1 MRNTQTITNREKEIR
16 RDATLLS
23 RTNLKGVITY
33 ASKDFCEAS
42 EYAQKDMMGQPHNM
56 VRHPEMPKAAFAD
69 LWNRI
74 KAGHPWRGMV
84 KNLAG
89 SGDHYWVEAQVAP
102 QYREGKLVGY
112 MSVRRP
118 ALRTDIQAAE
128 KLYEQLNKQGK
139 NYDEANP
146 LGIKKSALNLSLRVR
161 LGALVATGVAA
172 ALVPVGCHFAQLTP
186 MIGIA
191 IGSALGMALIP
202 LAWWFSA
209 GCFSPLATTTEQLKF
224 LAEGDLTRSI
234 DVRGENEVDR
244 LLEGV
249 QILNTS
255 LSAIIFQL
263 KENSADLNN
272 GSKVLGESSQ
282 SLSAS
287 FEEISQQSGTIAAAA
302 TQMGQNLENVS
313 ASAEEMSI
321 SLAEVAGKAAESAK
335 ATEAVVDISRR
346 NATNASEAAVKTEDA
361 QGVIREL
368 GNAAKNI
375 GNVIDII
382 QKIAEQTNMLA
393 LNAAIEAAGAG
404 EAGKGFAV
412 VASEVKELA
421 RQTATSSDDIK
432 KQIESIQKTTDTT
445 IESIKQIS
453 DMIAL
458 VNNGN
463 SEIAT
468 NIEQISQVNTTIAA
482 AVEEQSTTT
491 KEITKNIGEVA
502 AAAGDVVKNINGIS
516 QGIAGSVN
524 DSHKVSALASELGT
538 LAGSLAAIVSEYKVV
553 KES

>member
-33 ASKDFCEAS
+33 ASKDFCEVS

-74 KAGHPWRGMV
+74 KNGHPWRGMV

-102 QYREGKLVGY
+102 QYRDGKLVGY

-118 ALRTDIQAAE
+118 ALRADIQSAE
-128 KLYEQLNKQGK
+128 KLYEKLNKQGK

-146 LGIKKSALNLSLRVR
+146 LGIKKSALNLSLRTR
-161 LGALVATGVAA
+161 LWILVITGICASQ
-172 ALVPVGCHFAQLTP
+172 VPLAGYL
-186 MIGIA
+186 
-191 IGSALGMALIP
+191 IGSTVQIRITIATLLGLSLIP
-202 LAWWFSA
+202 LAIWFGA
-209 GCFSPLATTTEQLKF
+209 GFFKLLATSAEQLKY

-249 QILNTS
+249 QLLNTS

-272 GSKVLGESSQ
+272 GSRILGESSQ

-287 FEEISQQSGTIAAAA
+287 FEEISQQSGTIAAAS

-313 ASAEEMSI
+313 AAVEEMSI

-335 ATEAVVDISRR
+335 ATESVVDISRR
-346 NATNASEAAVKTEDA
+346 NAINASDAAIKTEDA

-421 RQTATSSDDIK
+421 RQTASSSDDIK

-445 IESIKQIS
+445 IESIKAIS
-453 DMIAL
+453 DMIAK
-458 VNNGN
+458 VNTGN

-468 NIEQISQVNTTIAA
+468 NITQISQVNTTIAA

-524 DSHKVSALASELGT
+524 DSHKVSGLASELGT
-538 LAGSLAAIVSEYKVV
+538 LAASLAAIVSEYKVV
-553 KES
+553 KD